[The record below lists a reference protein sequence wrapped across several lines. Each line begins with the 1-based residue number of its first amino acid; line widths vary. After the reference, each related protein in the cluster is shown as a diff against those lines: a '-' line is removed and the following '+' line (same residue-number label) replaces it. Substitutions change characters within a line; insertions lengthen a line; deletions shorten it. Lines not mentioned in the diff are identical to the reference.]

1 MINVLIILGGMAYA
15 GYQARKEEKARQ
27 AVARRQTAVVARP
40 DDEAHKP
47 VEEMPS
53 NDYQLLYEQEH
64 SYSHYLKATGGA
76 VGTSLLSI
84 MYPPMGLVALSL
96 LTYLAVP
103 LFKSAYIS
111 IFIEKKPRSGTV
123 DAISWA
129 ACLFMG
135 LYVLA
140 SIVCVV
146 FFSGFVLAKKTEQR
160 TRRKLADKVGEVP
173 HRVWVIHD
181 GAELEVPFET
191 VQRGDVMVLQAGE
204 FIPIDGRVL
213 RGMGAVD
220 QRTLTGEAHPV
231 EKLAGDTVFASTL
244 VVSGK
249 IFVTVERTGAETQAA
264 NIQRVLDQTEDFKAG
279 IESRAVQYADS
290 LAAPTLVAGGVTAA
304 VLGPISGSAVIGCN
318 LTDVNRLT
326 APLGIINF
334 LDIGLDKGILIKD
347 GRCLEL
353 LRDVDTVVFDKTGT
367 LTLDEPHIDAIHLFG
382 ELSSDSLLGY
392 AAAAEQKQ
400 SHPIA
405 NAILSGA
412 RERELS
418 IPSLDDARYELGL
431 GIRVDIDR
439 HVVHVGSARF
449 MALSGNIFTQPERVA
464 ELQVHAGDHG
474 ASLVFVAVNGV
485 VEGALEL
492 HSTIRPEA
500 ARVVR
505 QLQSRNIEVLI
516 ISGDHESPTRKL
528 AQQLGIDGC
537 HAGVLPAEK
546 AGLVEDMRRRGRS
559 VCFIG
564 DGVNDAVALKT
575 ANVSISLHGSSD
587 AALDTAGVVLLD
599 GTLEQLCSLF
609 ELSDELKRTQKYDYL
624 ATSIPGIAGAAG
636 VIFLGFGLPATLV
649 LYMVGLG
656 AGVSTAMWPK
666 ASRRLGLKRG

>member
-15 GYQARKEEKARQ
+15 GYQARKEEKAKQ
-27 AVARRQTAVVARP
+27 ALVRRQVAV
-40 DDEAHKP
+40 DGEADKP
-47 VEEMPS
+47 VEEKSS
-53 NDYQLLYEQEH
+53 NDYQLLYEKEN
-64 SYSHYLKATGGA
+64 SYYLKVAGGGA
-76 VGTSLLSI
+76 LGTSLLSI
-84 MYPPMGLVALSL
+84 IYPSMGLVALSL

-140 SIVCVV
+140 SIVSVV
-146 FFSGFVLAKKTEQR
+146 FFSGFVLAQKSEQR
-160 TRRKLADKVGEVP
+160 TRRKLANTVGEVP
-173 HRVWVIHD
+173 HQVWVVHE
-181 GAELEVPFET
+181 GMELEVSFES

-204 FIPIDGRVL
+204 FIPIDGKVL

-231 EKLAGDTVFASTL
+231 EKIAGDMVFASTL

-249 IFVTVERTGAETQAA
+249 MFVTVERTGAETQAA
-264 NIQRVLDQTEDFKAG
+264 NIQRVLDQTEDFKARV
-279 IESRAVQYADS
+279 ESRAVQYADS

-334 LDIGLDKGILIKD
+334 LEIGLDKGILIKD

-382 ELSSDSLLGY
+382 DLSSDALLSY

-405 NAILSGA
+405 NAILAGA
-412 RERELS
+412 RERMLV
-418 IPSLDDARYELGL
+418 IPALDDARYELGL
-431 GIRVDIDR
+431 GIRVEVGS
-439 HVVHVGSARF
+439 HVIHVGSARF
-449 MALSGNIFTQPERVA
+449 MAIGDNLFTQPDRVSDIQA
-464 ELQVHAGDHG
+464 HAGEHG
-474 ASLVFVAVNGV
+474 ASLVFVALDGV

-500 ARVVR
+500 AQVVR
-505 QLQSRNIEVLI
+505 RLQSRNIEVMI
-516 ISGDHESPTRKL
+516 ISGDHESPTRRL
-528 AQQLGIDGC
+528 AAQLGIERC
-537 HAGVLPAEK
+537 HAGVLPTEK
-546 AGLVEDMRRRGRS
+546 AGLVEALRREGRS

-575 ANVSISLHGSSD
+575 ANVSISIHGASD
-587 AALDTAGVVLLD
+587 TALDTAGVVLLD
-599 GTLEQLCSLF
+599 GTLEQLYPLF

-624 ATSIPGIAGAAG
+624 ATSIPGVAGAAG

-666 ASRRLGLKRG
+666 VSRRLGFKKD